1 MKIFVDANVFI
12 DVQRKRANWKK
23 SFLVI
28 KSVID
33 KRSEGFI
40 SALTPI
46 IIYFLRRRITSEE
59 RAREETLTLTRSFRI
74 IDLTSEIVKAAFE
87 EDRIKDFEDAIQ
99 FHSAKGR
106 ANVFITRN
114 KKDYEGIKDEIEVL
128 TPEEF
133 LVKYS
138 SSFH

>member
-12 DVQRKRANWKK
+12 DIQRKRANWKK

-33 KRSEGFI
+33 KRKEGYV
-40 SALTPI
+40 SALTPV

-59 RAREETLTLTRSFRI
+59 RAREETL
-74 IDLTSEIVKAAFE
+74 DLTKGFKIIGLTTEIVKAAFE
-87 EDRIKDFEDAIQ
+87 ENRIQDFEDAIQ
-99 FHSAKGR
+99 FHSAKGKVD
-106 ANVFITRN
+106 VFITRN
-114 KKDYEGIKDEIEVL
+114 KKDYEKVKDEIEVL

-133 LVKYS
+133 LDKYKS
-138 SSFH
+138 